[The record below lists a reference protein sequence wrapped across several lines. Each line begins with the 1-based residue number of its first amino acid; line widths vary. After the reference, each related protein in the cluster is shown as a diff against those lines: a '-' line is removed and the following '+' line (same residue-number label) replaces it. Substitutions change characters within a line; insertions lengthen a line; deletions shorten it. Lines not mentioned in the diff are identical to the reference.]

1 MGSFL
6 GYAKVPFI
14 IPSYVKAWSYA
25 KLMGI
30 PSDPTNTRRDWRR
43 ADAAATSSTSEE
55 VAGLKTYDDGN
66 FTLDGKFYPLKVFLP
81 EKNYLG
87 KLSKVFGS
95 ACREK
100 NIGLSLKPDEKNKNW
115 REKKNDHRNLKAS
128 VTNND
133 ANSDEADDSKT
144 VFSDHWFTVAAATVW
159 VQLHS
164 TLAKSAIPYDPTSEG
179 IFNTAGVWMQVL
191 ASVTTSNTE
200 NVTLEIPKYQVAILK
215 KMVLLLFIKAAT
227 PIWWILWCS
236 HVALPLIMEFLNLQY
251 MGILMY
257 LTSYIH
263 PWNHPTIRK
272 RYPQENFRP
281 HLVIRGLEECRWHQW
296 YLQVKW
302 EFRHG
307 GEIQVENGPV
317 TNLECCDI

>member
-1 MGSFL
+1 
-6 GYAKVPFI
+6 
-14 IPSYVKAWSYA
+14 
-25 KLMGI
+25 MGI

-144 VFSDHWFTVAAATVW
+144 VFSDLIFMIAAAPDQ
-159 VQLHS
+159 VQSHS
-164 TLAKSAIPYDPTSEG
+164 ASAASDIPEDPTIKD
-179 IFNTAGVWMQVL
+179 IFASAGAQMQVL
-191 ASVTTSNTE
+191 VTKTTSNIDT
-200 NVTLEIPKYQVAILK
+200 VTLVIPNSQVSMLAK
-215 KMVLLLFIKAAT
+215 KGSTLVNQGRNSYSIN
-227 PIWWILWCS
+227 
-236 HVALPLIMEFLNLQY
+236 ALMLSDCKSLDN
-251 MGILMY
+251 
-257 LTSYIH
+257 
-263 PWNHPTIRK
+263 
-272 RYPQENFRP
+272 
-281 HLVIRGLEECRWHQW
+281 VITNTT
-296 YLQVKW
+296 Y
-302 EFRHG
+302 
-307 GEIQVENGPV
+307 NG
-317 TNLECCDI
+317 